1 MPVTLSTVYT
11 ASVAVLPVVFLTYLA
26 KRRSQNQI
34 SKTIKMSKKRTVVVV
49 GGGVAGT
56 DGTYSV
62 YFDVKFY
69 SDFHLQ
75 WSVPFSQVPM
85 WPT

>member
-11 ASVAVLPVVFLTYLA
+11 ASAAILPIVLTYFA
-26 KRRSQNQI
+26 KRRSHNQI
-34 SKTIKMSKKRTVVVV
+34 SKTINMSKKRTVVVV

-56 DGTYSV
+56 DGTHSV
-62 YFDVKFY
+62 IFDVKIR

-75 WSVPFSQVPM
+75 WSVPF
-85 WPT
+85 